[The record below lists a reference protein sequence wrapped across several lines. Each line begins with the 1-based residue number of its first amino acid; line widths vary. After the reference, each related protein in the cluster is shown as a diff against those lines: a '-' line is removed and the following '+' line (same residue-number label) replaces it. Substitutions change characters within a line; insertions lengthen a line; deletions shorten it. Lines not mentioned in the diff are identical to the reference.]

1 MTEKAQAYFS
11 RIQPGGQPPLA
22 QTDPEF
28 VDRFASF
35 AFDEVVNMP
44 LTEGM
49 EPIDDRTRFLAIL
62 ATLLGCQGIDEFKIM
77 LPAALNVGLTPVE
90 VNPSSPP

>member
-49 EPIDDRTRFLAIL
+49 EPNPNARYRNPNITLAELIQ
-62 ATLLGCQGIDEFKIM
+62 ANRQ
-77 LPAALNVGLTPVE
+77 N
-90 VNPSSPP
+90 